1 MTLQSI
7 ARREL
12 LFRSNYLAAH
22 DLFHDLSMIR
32 TRAVQ
37 ILLDKL
43 FLFFFFRFQ
52 VSFEFKRGKKK
63 LFRAVP
69 DLGSTK
75 NILK

>member
-43 FLFFFFRFQ
+43 FLFFFFVFKFHSNSNEEKKNFFELFQ
-52 VSFEFKRGKKK
+52 
-63 LFRAVP
+63 
-69 DLGSTK
+69 
-75 NILK
+75 ILDPHDEEYS